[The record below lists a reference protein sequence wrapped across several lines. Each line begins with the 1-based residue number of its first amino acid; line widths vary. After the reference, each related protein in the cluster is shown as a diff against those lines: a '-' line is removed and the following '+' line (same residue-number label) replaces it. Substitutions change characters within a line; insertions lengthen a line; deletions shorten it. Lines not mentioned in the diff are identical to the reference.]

1 MKHPNGEVMPG
12 HGYIAAGYY
21 GEAQYPAGY
30 HPHPAAPQQ
39 APQQYEDYTH
49 YPHPEEYLTHRT
61 GGYFAGHNGDRYA
74 VPSKPRQRLE
84 SDCKYFRYFGGMH
97 SANLDNLAL
106 IGTNSSVDISN
117 SAMFQTLRTA
127 TCPGCPT
134 PTPATTSLTSC
145 CGSRDTSWRRGRGQS

>member
-1 MKHPNGEVMPG
+1 MKHPNGEVMAG

-30 HPHPAAPQQ
+30 HPHPAAGGPHQ

-49 YPHPEEYLTHRT
+49 YPHPEEYLTQRT

-106 IGTNSSVDISN
+106 IGTNSSVDIS
-117 SAMFQTLRTA
+117 
-127 TCPGCPT
+127 
-134 PTPATTSLTSC
+134 TSLTLRCFRLSV
-145 CGSRDTSWRRGRGQS
+145 RRRVRAARPLHRPRHL